1 MEETSHLRDEETEPK
16 EMISLSKVIP
26 LVVAE
31 PAFEAR
37 TQKLLVEA
45 SWFQNSILPL
55 LAAPI
60 ELLYVE
66 EWADWRIHGF
76 EGCLVWIRLFKAVGK
91 ISKKPRKQ
99 NCLSLSS
106 LVIVMKN
113 KLSGVGS
120 GTSWL
125 SLSTV
130 ESHSKELSPEQ
141 KQRSVF
147 LINPG

>member
-1 MEETSHLRDEETEPK
+1 M
-16 EMISLSKVIP
+16 
-26 LVVAE
+26 AE

-45 SWFQNSILPL
+45 SFHYIPCGFNSILPL
-55 LAAPI
+55 LTCLAAPI

-66 EWADWRIHGF
+66 GWADWGIYGF

-91 ISKKPRKQ
+91 ISKKPPKQ
-99 NCLSLSS
+99 NCHSLSS
-106 LVIVMKN
+106 LVIIMKN

-125 SLSTV
+125 SLSTA
-130 ESHSKELSPEQ
+130 ESRSKELSPEQ
-141 KQRSVF
+141 KKRSVF